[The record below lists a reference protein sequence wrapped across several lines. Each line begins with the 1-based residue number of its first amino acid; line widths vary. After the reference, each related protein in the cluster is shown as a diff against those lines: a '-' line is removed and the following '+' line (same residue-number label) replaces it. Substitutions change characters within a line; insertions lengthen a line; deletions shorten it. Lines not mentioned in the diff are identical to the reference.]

1 MLEKALARLDLWT
14 HNYSKL
20 IRNSLKNVCSTHLAF
35 KLSAPGLLRATKASS
50 IKSFVGKRRFSI
62 SRSLSQAGA
71 HGILSFT
78 ISFHTIAR
86 LHEIEETLDYATEI
100 CFTWL
105 EGKQWFRGLRLASF
119 FVTRIDDGATPA
131 RRWHVTDVSLC
142 KNRKIMSLLSVDEL
156 SDVYSDWGMLRS
168 ADSLVQIYVTLSQS
182 QRNCSYFHTSS
193 SLILTRR
200 RQWIRFLMHHAP

>member
-100 CFTWL
+100 CLTWL

-119 FVTRIDDGATPA
+119 LWLELMMVQRPPGADMWLMSRYAKTEKLCHFCQLMSSPTFTA
-131 RRWHVTDVSLC
+131 TEECLDRPIVSS
-142 KNRKIMSLLSVDEL
+142 RF
-156 SDVYSDWGMLRS
+156 MLRDRRFS
-168 ADSLVQIYVTLSQS
+168 VIVHIFTPV
-182 QRNCSYFHTSS
+182 HHSS
-193 SLILTRR
+193 
-200 RQWIRFLMHHAP
+200 